1 MDNHSAKICIL
12 SLLYF
17 EIPWCKMQRFAS
29 IYIKSAPIFLI
40 QAILSQTGLLIF
52 RKLLKPP
59 QLKYR
64 APWQILI
71 SPITSVATFDCN
83 QLKNIPRKAGPDKNE
98 KQVYLLTRRRE
109 NILFFILPSQQN
121 LDKKTK
127 LMQFSKLS
135 QKWFLENNFLGLRS
149 TAAMTTLLLAGQAD
163 QKCISKPILLI

>member
-1 MDNHSAKICIL
+1 
-12 SLLYF
+12 
-17 EIPWCKMQRFAS
+17 MQRFAP
-29 IYIKSAPIFLI
+29 IYIKGAPISLI

-52 RKLLKPP
+52 RKLLKP

-64 APWQILI
+64 APWQTLI
-71 SPITSVATFDCN
+71 SPITSVATFDYN

-98 KQVYLLTRRRE
+98 KQVYLLTQRRE
-109 NILFFILPSQQN
+109 NILIFMLPSQQK
-121 LDKKTK
+121 LDKKAK

-163 QKCISKPILLI
+163 QKCISKAILLI

>member
-12 SLLYF
+12 SFLRF
-17 EIPWCKMQRFAS
+17 PWCKMQRFAP
-29 IYIKSAPIFLI
+29 IYIRSAPISLI

-52 RKLLKPP
+52 RKLLKP

-64 APWQILI
+64 APWQTLI
-71 SPITSVATFDCN
+71 SPITSVATFECN

-109 NILFFILPSQQN
+109 NILIYMLPSQQN
-121 LDKKTK
+121 LDKAK

>member
-1 MDNHSAKICIL
+1 MDNHSPKICIL
-12 SLLYF
+12 SFLYF

-64 APWQILI
+64 APWQTLI
-71 SPITSVATFDCN
+71 SPITSVATFECN

-98 KQVYLLTRRRE
+98 KQVNLLTRRRE
-109 NILFFILPSQQN
+109 NILIYMLPSQQN
-121 LDKKTK
+121 LDKAK

-163 QKCISKPILLI
+163 KKCISKAILFI